1 MAKKSPIERLQADVN
16 AILEEYGEEVA
27 ENLDEITKEVGKK
40 GAKALR
46 SSSKGSFGGSGKYA
60 RGWTYEV
67 EESRLGTTVTI
78 YNRTPGLP
86 HLLENGHAK
95 RGGGRVPGRS
105 HIAPVE
111 AELIDAYEK
120 EVTSKIDG

>member
-1 MAKKSPIERLQADVN
+1 MSRLTPTDRLQAEVS
-16 AILEEYGEEVA
+16 AILEEYGDEVA

-67 EESRLGTTVTI
+67 EESRLNTTVTL

-86 HLLENGHAK
+86 HLLEHGHAK
-95 RGGGRVPGRS
+95 RGGGRVAGRS

-111 AELIDAYEK
+111 AELIESYEK

>member
-1 MAKKSPIERLQADVN
+1 MAKKSPIERLQADVS

-27 ENLDEITKEVGKK
+27 EHLDEVTKDIGKK

-46 SSSKGSFGGSGKYA
+46 SSSSGSFGGSGKYA

-67 EESRLGTTVTI
+67 EESRLGTTVTL

-120 EVTSKIDG
+120 EVTSRL

>member
-1 MAKKSPIERLQADVN
+1 MSKLTPIDRLQAEVS
-16 AILEEYGEEVA
+16 AILEEYGDEVA

-67 EESRLGTTVTI
+67 EESRLGTTVTL

-95 RGGGRVPGRS
+95 RGGGRVAGRS

-111 AELIDAYEK
+111 AELIESFEK
-120 EVTSKIDG
+120 EVASKIDG

>member
-1 MAKKSPIERLQADVN
+1 MAKKSPIERLQADVS

-27 ENLDEITKEVGKK
+27 EHLDEVTKDIGKK

-46 SSSKGSFGGSGKYA
+46 SSSSGSFGGSGKYA
-60 RGWTYEV
+60 RGWTYEA
-67 EESRLGTTVTI
+67 EEGRLGTTVTI

-120 EVTSKIDG
+120 EVTSRL

>member
-1 MAKKSPIERLQADVN
+1 MSRLTPTDRLQAEVS
-16 AILEEYGEEVA
+16 AILEEYGDEVA

-67 EESRLGTTVTI
+67 EESRLNTTVTL

-86 HLLENGHAK
+86 HLLEHGHAK
-95 RGGGRVPGRS
+95 RGGGRGAGRS

-111 AELIDAYEK
+111 AELIESYEK

>member
-1 MAKKSPIERLQADVN
+1 MAKKSPIERLQADVS
-16 AILEEYGEEVA
+16 AILEEYGDEVA

-67 EESRLGTTVTI
+67 EEGRLSTTVTL

-95 RGGGRVPGRS
+95 RGGGRVAGRS

-111 AELIDAYEK
+111 AKLIESYEK
-120 EVTSKIDG
+120 EVTSKIGG

>member
-1 MAKKSPIERLQADVN
+1 MSRLTSTDRLQAEVS
-16 AILEEYGEEVA
+16 AILEEYGDEVA

-60 RGWTYEV
+60 RRWTYEV
-67 EESRLGTTVTI
+67 EEGRLSTTVTL

-95 RGGGRVPGRS
+95 RGGGRVAGRS

-111 AELIDAYEK
+111 AELIESYEK
-120 EVTSKIDG
+120 EVASRL

>member
-1 MAKKSPIERLQADVN
+1 MSKLTPIDRLQAEVS
-16 AILEEYGEEVA
+16 AILEEYGDEVA

-67 EESRLGTTVTI
+67 EEGRLGTTVTL

-111 AELIDAYEK
+111 AELIESFEK
-120 EVTSKIDG
+120 EVASKIDG

>member
-1 MAKKSPIERLQADVN
+1 MAKKSPIERLQAEVS

-27 ENLDEITKEVGKK
+27 EHLDEVTKDIGKK

-46 SSSKGSFGGSGKYA
+46 SSSSGSFGGSGKYA

-120 EVTSKIDG
+120 EVASRL

>member
-1 MAKKSPIERLQADVN
+1 MAKKSPIERLQADVS

-27 ENLDEITKEVGKK
+27 EHLDEVTKDIGKK

-46 SSSKGSFGGSGKYA
+46 SSSSGSFGGSGKYA

-111 AELIDAYEK
+111 AELIETYEK
-120 EVTSKIDG
+120 EVASRL

>member
-1 MAKKSPIERLQADVN
+1 MAKKSPIERLQADVS

-27 ENLDEITKEVGKK
+27 EHLDEVTKDIGKK

-46 SSSKGSFGGSGKYA
+46 SSSSGSFGGSGKYA

-67 EESRLGTTVTI
+67 EESRLGTTVTL

-95 RGGGRVPGRS
+95 RGGGRVAGRS

-120 EVTSKIDG
+120 EVASRL

>member
-1 MAKKSPIERLQADVN
+1 MAKKSPIERLQADVS

-27 ENLDEITKEVGKK
+27 EHLDEVTKDIGKK

-46 SSSKGSFGGSGKYA
+46 SSSSGSFGGSGKYA

-67 EESRLGTTVTI
+67 EEGRLGTTVTI

-120 EVTSKIDG
+120 EVASRL

>member
-1 MAKKSPIERLQADVN
+1 MAKKSPIERLQADVS
-16 AILEEYGEEVA
+16 AILKEYGDEVA
-27 ENLDEITKEVGKK
+27 EHLDEVTKDIGKK
-40 GAKALR
+40 GTKALR

-67 EESRLGTTVTI
+67 EESRLNTTVTL

-86 HLLENGHAK
+86 HLLEHGHAK
-95 RGGGRVPGRS
+95 RGGGRVAGRS

-111 AELIDAYEK
+111 AELIESYEK

>member
-1 MAKKSPIERLQADVN
+1 MAKKSPIERLQADVS

-27 ENLDEITKEVGKK
+27 EHLDEVTKDIGKK

-46 SSSKGSFGGSGKYA
+46 SSSSGSFGGSGKYA

-67 EESRLGTTVTI
+67 EEGRLGTTVTI

-120 EVTSKIDG
+120 EVTSRL

>member
-1 MAKKSPIERLQADVN
+1 MAKKSPIERLQAEVS

-27 ENLDEITKEVGKK
+27 EHLDEVTKDIGKK

-46 SSSKGSFGGSGKYA
+46 SSSKGSLGGSGKYA

-95 RGGGRVPGRS
+95 RGGGRVAGRS

-111 AELIDAYEK
+111 AELIETYEK
-120 EVTSKIDG
+120 EVASRL

>member
-1 MAKKSPIERLQADVN
+1 MAKKSPIERLQAEVS

-27 ENLDEITKEVGKK
+27 EHLDEVTKDIGKK

-78 YNRTPGLP
+78 YNRIPGLP

-111 AELIDAYEK
+111 AELIETYEK
-120 EVTSKIDG
+120 EVASRL

>member
-1 MAKKSPIERLQADVN
+1 MAKKSPIERLQADVS

-27 ENLDEITKEVGKK
+27 EHLDEVTKDIGKK

-120 EVTSKIDG
+120 EVASRL

>member
-1 MAKKSPIERLQADVN
+1 MAKKSPIERLQAEVS
-16 AILEEYGEEVA
+16 AILEEYGDEVA

-111 AELIDAYEK
+111 AELIEMYEK
-120 EVTSKIDG
+120 EVASKIEG

>member
-1 MAKKSPIERLQADVN
+1 MSKLTPIDRLQADVS

-27 ENLDEITKEVGKK
+27 EHLDEVTKDIGKK

-67 EESRLGTTVTI
+67 EEGRLSTTVTL

-95 RGGGRVPGRS
+95 RGGGRVAGRS

-111 AELIDAYEK
+111 AELIESYEK

>member
-1 MAKKSPIERLQADVN
+1 MSKLTPIDRLQAEVS
-16 AILEEYGEEVA
+16 AILEEYGDEVA
-27 ENLDEITKEVGKK
+27 ENLDEITKDIGKK

-67 EESRLGTTVTI
+67 EESRLGTTVTL

-111 AELIDAYEK
+111 AELIESFEK
-120 EVTSKIDG
+120 EVASKIDG

>member
-1 MAKKSPIERLQADVN
+1 MAKKSPIERLQADVS

-27 ENLDEITKEVGKK
+27 EHLDEVTKDIGKK

-46 SSSKGSFGGSGKYA
+46 SSSSGSFGGSGKYA

-67 EESRLGTTVTI
+67 EESRLGTTVTL

-120 EVTSKIDG
+120 EVASRL

>member
-1 MAKKSPIERLQADVN
+1 MSRLTPIDRLQADVN
-16 AILEEYGEEVA
+16 AILEEYGDEVA
-27 ENLDEITKEVGKK
+27 ENLDEITREVGKK

-67 EESRLGTTVTI
+67 EESRLGTTVTL

-111 AELIDAYEK
+111 AELIESYEK
-120 EVTSKIDG
+120 EVASKIDG

>member
-1 MAKKSPIERLQADVN
+1 MSKLTPIDRLQAEVS
-16 AILEEYGEEVA
+16 AILEEYGDEVA
-27 ENLDEITKEVGKK
+27 ENLDEITKEVGKR
-40 GAKALR
+40 GTKALR

-67 EESRLGTTVTI
+67 EEGRLGTTVTL

-95 RGGGRVPGRS
+95 RGGGRVAGRS

-111 AELIDAYEK
+111 AELIESFEK
-120 EVTSKIDG
+120 EVASKIDG

>member
-1 MAKKSPIERLQADVN
+1 MSKLTPIDRLQAEVS
-16 AILEEYGEEVA
+16 AILEEYGDEVA

-67 EESRLGTTVTI
+67 EESRLGTTVTL

-111 AELIDAYEK
+111 AELIESFEK

>member
-1 MAKKSPIERLQADVN
+1 MAKKSPIERLQADVS

-27 ENLDEITKEVGKK
+27 EHLDEVTKDIGKK

-46 SSSKGSFGGSGKYA
+46 SSSSGSFGGSGKYA

-120 EVTSKIDG
+120 EVASRL

>member
-1 MAKKSPIERLQADVN
+1 MAKKTPIERLQADVS

-27 ENLDEITKEVGKK
+27 EHLDEVTKDIGKK

-46 SSSKGSFGGSGKYA
+46 SSSSGSFGGSGKYA

-67 EESRLGTTVTI
+67 EEGRLGTTVTI

-120 EVTSKIDG
+120 EVASRL

>member
-1 MAKKSPIERLQADVN
+1 MSRLTSTDRLQAEVS
-16 AILEEYGEEVA
+16 AILEEYGDEVA

-67 EESRLGTTVTI
+67 EEGRLSTTVTL

-95 RGGGRVPGRS
+95 RGGGRVAGRS

-111 AELIDAYEK
+111 AELIESYEK
-120 EVTSKIDG
+120 EVASRL